1 MAATTEEVPRPYG
14 RGTSSVVSFVVA
26 MNRVDVVDLVVDLV
40 DVDLDVDLVDVDLVD
55 VDLVDVD
62 LERAIDK
69 KEIKTRAPDVRL
81 THRLV
86 HSASFVIPQTVFSQS
101 DHLQCKIWKM
111 RWLSTFASTKKN
123 DGQMILNVNKV
134 EVNNFIVNEVNVN
147 QVNIK

>member
-1 MAATTEEVPRPYG
+1 
-14 RGTSSVVSFVVA
+14 

-40 DVDLDVDLVDVDLVD
+40 DVDLDVDRVDVDLVDVDLAD

-86 HSASFVIPQTVFSQS
+86 HSASFF
-101 DHLQCKIWKM
+101 K
-111 RWLSTFASTKKN
+111 TKTSKTLPSPN
-123 DGQMILNVNKV
+123 SIHKS
-134 EVNNFIVNEVNVN
+134 F
-147 QVNIK
+147 

>member
-1 MAATTEEVPRPYG
+1 
-14 RGTSSVVSFVVA
+14 

-40 DVDLDVDLVDVDLVD
+40 DVDLDVDLVDVDLVDVDLVD

-86 HSASFVIPQTVFSQS
+86 HSASFFKTKTSKTLPMLKSTQIKVFC
-101 DHLQCKIWKM
+101 HLEH
-111 RWLSTFASTKKN
+111 AN
-123 DGQMILNVNKV
+123 
-134 EVNNFIVNEVNVN
+134 
-147 QVNIK
+147 

>member
-1 MAATTEEVPRPYG
+1 M
-14 RGTSSVVSFVVA
+14 A

-40 DVDLDVDLVDVDLVD
+40 DVDLDVDLVDVVLVDVDLVD

-86 HSASFVIPQTVFSQS
+86 HSGALVIPQTVFGWI
-101 DHLQCKIWKM
+101 L
-111 RWLSTFASTKKN
+111 AS
-123 DGQMILNVNKV
+123 GVS
-134 EVNNFIVNEVNVN
+134 
-147 QVNIK
+147 